1 MIIVTG
7 ATGHIGNVLVRQLI
21 AKGEK
26 VRVLIPYGEDESPIE
41 GLDIEKVYGNVCDLN
56 SLISAFSG
64 VDIVYHLAGLIS
76 ISSGNTKALEEVNIK
91 GTQNVVDACLSLN
104 IKRLVYT
111 SSVHAFVE
119 PPFDKVID
127 ENTPLNPT
135 KTAGEY
141 GCSKAKA
148 TLKVIDGINKGL
160 DAIIVFPSGVI
171 GPYDFKV
178 SEIGNLII
186 DYTNKK
192 LKAYIDGM
200 YNYVDVRDVA
210 EGIIL
215 AGEKGKKGQKYI
227 LSGENISVEDMLLTI
242 KSVTDIEMPSFKAP
256 YWMAYIWAVFS
267 PLYYKITKTRPRFT
281 VYSLHVLKSNSMIS
295 HEKASIE
302 LGYSPRPIR
311 QSIAD
316 SIKWFEKSGKTILQS

>member
-1 MIIVTG
+1 MVIVTG

-26 VRVLIPYGEDESPIE
+26 VRVLILCGEDESPIE
-41 GLDIEKVYGNVCDLN
+41 GLDVEKVYGNICDLK
-56 SLISAFSG
+56 SLIKAFSG

-76 ISSGNTKALEEVNIK
+76 ISSGNSKALEKVNIE
-91 GTQNVVDACLSLN
+91 GTQNVVDACLNLG

-111 SSVHAFVE
+111 SSVHAFAE
-119 PPFDKVID
+119 PPFGKTMD
-127 ENTPLNPT
+127 EDTPLNPT

-148 TLKVIDGINKGL
+148 TLKVIDGIDKGL

-178 SEIGNLII
+178 SEIGSLII

-192 LKAYIDGM
+192 LKAYIGGM

-215 AGEKGKKGQKYI
+215 AGEKGRKGEKYI
-227 LSGENISVEDMLLTI
+227 LSGENISVEDMLLEI
-242 KSVTDIEMPSFKAP
+242 KTSTGIEMPSFKAP
-256 YWMAYIWAVFS
+256 YWMAYTGAFFS
-267 PLYYKITKTRPRFT
+267 PLYCKITKTRPRFT
-281 VYSLHVLKSNSMIS
+281 TYTLHVLKSNSMMS
-295 HEKASIE
+295 HEKASKE

-311 QSIAD
+311 QSISD
-316 SIKWFEKSGKTILQS
+316 SVKWFWKNGKIVLQS